1 MRRRGRILAV
11 LLGVV
16 CVAALLPA
24 WAVGRPLALRV
35 ATTHQREAVRARM
48 LRVVVYAPV
57 GTRVRLILRAQS
69 VTRPGTGVTSAALG
83 LIARPRRVRVGRS
96 GHATVH
102 VRLTAAGVRVLSRCS
117 SVRVYLSAR
126 RTATSLRPRRVGART
141 VTTTRVLLLHAR
153 RCHARRI
160 GPASTQTILA
170 SGQGFGQGSGLG
182 TGSGQGQDA
191 GQDQGFGPLASPPAP
206 PVGPNGERT
215 LVGVASRSITPPG
228 PEYATHVG
236 GYGDCKGCDKTGTTA
251 VNPGDDLRV
260 RAMVVRRA
268 GRAEVMATADL
279 EGWFAGYKQGAGL
292 GLNDLRNQ
300 VAQELSRPV
309 SHGGQGLS
317 MGPQDIIVS
326 SIHCHACATVVG
338 IWGPTNF
345 KYLRFVYAQ
354 MRDAIEAAAASA
366 RPAALEWAT
375 ADIGYVNDVLLGQLN
390 ANEGWPIDGQLSVLR
405 ATDAHTGATIGTYA
419 NVPAHGNIVHGPDS
433 HAMSSEYFGA
443 ADRRLESHLGGVGV
457 VGPGTLGDQT
467 TPMQG
472 TAAAQA
478 LAVDARLGAL
488 VGATVLH
495 ALATSAHPITDP
507 TLGGA
512 ETYLIVPFT
521 NPALAG
527 SDCLSPVT
535 AVVGI
540 QIDRSCDPPYAV
552 ASTGLGSW
560 FTTLRIGTIAIASQ
574 PGEAFPHVTFAMRRV
589 LSGAQAVFTPG
600 QAQDQLGYYY
610 EPFAFPTTFVYSAD
624 HNIFHASMF
633 LAEANTQAQIP
644 NGTKLGFAVTP
655 SASDPTGNDFTR
667 IQHPGVQVFAY
678 PRPQGAAAAGGLSVP
693 IGVYRAPAR
702 CQSANPLPT
711 PACSASADPGPA
723 TVDFGD
729 GSPLARAASP
739 PGGPFACCIDLRHT
753 FPHPGAYDVR
763 ATLPTGESWTST
775 VHVQTPFLLYNQAHY
790 PVAGT
795 VLPSPGQSGR

>member
-1 MRRRGRILAV
+1 M

-16 CVAALLPA
+16 CLAALLPA
-24 WAVGRPLALRV
+24 WAGARPLSLRL
-35 ATTHQREAVRARM
+35 ATTGQLEAVRAHM
-48 LRVVVYAPV
+48 LRVVVYAPA
-57 GTRVRLILRAQS
+57 GTRVRLMLRAPS
-69 VTRPGTGVTSAALG
+69 VTRPSTGATSAVLG
-83 LIARPRRVRVGRS
+83 LIARPRGVSVGRS
-96 GHATVH
+96 GHTTAH
-102 VRLTAAGVRVLSRCS
+102 VRLTAAGVRVVNRCRS
-117 SVRVYLSAR
+117 ARIYLSAR
-126 RTATSLRPRRVGART
+126 RMAASWRPRPADSRT
-141 VTTTRVLLLHAR
+141 VTTTRVLLLRAQ
-153 RCHARRI
+153 RCHARRLRP
-160 GPASTQTILA
+160 GSNQTALSFSQG
-170 SGQGFGQGSGLG
+170 SGQGMGPGQS
-182 TGSGQGQDA
+182 SGQGQDA
-191 GQDQGFGPLASPPAP
+191 GQDQGFGPLANPPAP
-206 PVGPNGERT
+206 PVGPHGERT

-236 GYGDCKGCDKTGTTA
+236 GYGDCKGCDKSGTTE

-260 RAMVVRRA
+260 RAMVVRRG

-279 EGWFAGYKQGAGL
+279 EGWFAGYKQGSGL
-292 GLNDLRNQ
+292 GLKDLRDQ
-300 VAQELSRPV
+300 VAAELSRPV
-309 SHGGQGLS
+309 SQGGQGLS
-317 MGPQDIIVS
+317 MGAQDIIVS

-338 IWGPTNF
+338 IWGPTNVR
-345 KYLRFVYAQ
+345 YLRFVYAQ
-354 MRDAIEAAAASA
+354 MREAIEAAAASA
-366 RPAALEWAT
+366 RPAALEWAAT
-375 ADIGYVNDVLLGQLN
+375 DIGYVNDVLLGQLN

-405 ATDAHTGATIGTYA
+405 ATDARTGETIGTYA

-433 HAMSSEYFGA
+433 HSMSSEYFGA
-443 ADRRLESHLGGVGV
+443 ADRWLESHLGGVGV

-478 LAVDARLGAL
+478 LTVDARLGAL

-495 ALATSAHPITDP
+495 ALAAHSHAITDP
-507 TLGGA
+507 TLAGA

-535 AVVGI
+535 GVVGI

-552 ASTGLGSW
+552 AATGLGSW
-560 FTTLRIGTIAIASQ
+560 FTTLRIGPIAIASQ

-589 LSGAQAVFTPG
+589 LSGAKAVFTPG

-624 HNIFHASMF
+624 HNIFHASMA
-633 LAEANTQAQIP
+633 LAEANAQAQIP
-644 NGTKLGFAVTP
+644 NGTALGFRVTP
-655 SASDPTGNDFTR
+655 SAIDPTGNDFSR
-667 IQHPGVQVFAY
+667 IQQPGVQVFAY
-678 PRPQGAAAAGGLSVP
+678 PQPLGATGAGGLNVP

-711 PACSASADPGPA
+711 PACSAVADPGPT

-729 GSPLARAASP
+729 GSPTVRAASP
-739 PGGPFACCIDLRHT
+739 PGGPFACCIDLSHT
-753 FPHPGAYDVR
+753 FPRPGAYDVR

-775 VHVQTPFLLYNQAHY
+775 VHVQTSLLLYNQAHY